1 MTSIAQLFHRDPLQ
15 PNVSERTF
23 NLMCLTTAFVLAVHI
38 THVPWPLTLAF
49 AIGLALRWWQR
60 KHRPGKVSGW
70 LKVPMLLILVAAV
83 IAQYG
88 NVFGRE
94 PGSALAAGLLVLK
107 LTEGESSRDARV
119 TAAFAC
125 FLLMAALLFDQSLIA
140 TFVVGLGLLPALSTW
155 RSLEPTQITSTLPR
169 QLLPAVVLLAASLP
183 LAATAFLLV
192 PRLSSPLW
200 GTSGQQAARSGLS
213 DKMSPGDF
221 SEILNDDSPAMR
233 VTFDGLPPPNGQRYF
248 RAFVL
253 WNYDGEN
260 WTRLALPNVDSL
272 PIATADVISYRINL
286 EPTHQRVLPTLDVPV
301 EAPTQ
306 SRMRSDGEVFAE
318 KPVDDVMDYGLRSA
332 LKYRFEGNIDAN
344 IRSAALQL
352 PPDFDPRSHQ
362 LAAELRKRYGSN
374 DAAIINAVLGLFH
387 NGGFRYTLA
396 PAPLGRNA
404 VDDFLFNTREGF
416 CEHYASSFTVLMRA
430 AGIPAR
436 VISGYQGGYWN
447 AMGGYLLVRNSD
459 AHAWSEVW
467 LNGRGWVRVDPT
479 AAVRPQRINLGA
491 EDADG
496 DQLAW
501 YRSEWVESIRNHWDI
516 VNRWWDKGVIGFD
529 ALRQRGLLTPFGIR
543 DADTSILEKLLVVSI
558 VLFGLAGL
566 LWALW
571 RRPEGD
577 PALAAMRALER
588 KLAHAGV
595 VRGHSEGP
603 RNYLRRAIRAL
614 PAQRVELDNLMRCYI
629 ELRYATV
636 EPHPESLRSFR
647 QAVRNFQ
654 PHRMV

>member
-60 KHRPGKVSGW
+60 KHRPGKISGW

-558 VLFGLAGL
+558 ALFGLAGL